1 MFTFYKKKQQKKKQ
15 KGKSI
20 TWCCWAAAQ
29 QATSRV
35 YVVCG
40 AVRAPHW
47 SVYIIPVTNG
57 HNANIGNLIGLYHLT
72 KAGPQPSMVATFM
85 MTSISRK
92 KVILII

>member
-1 MFTFYKKKQQKKKQ
+1 
-15 KGKSI
+15 
-20 TWCCWAAAQ
+20 
-29 QATSRV
+29 V

-72 KAGPQPSMVATFM
+72 KAGPQPSMVT
-85 MTSISRK
+85 RK
-92 KVILII
+92 LHLRWRPSLEKR